1 MLKNIEIE
9 LGKVLVEKK
18 MTIPKLAEDIGMS
31 KQNLYLTIKKNDMS
45 ISTLEK
51 ICKVLDVPVSTFFVD
66 NSSVLV
72 PAIIKNANDNLK
84 VVIEFEVDTSPG
96 NNSLKM
102 IFGQAFL
109 DQLKK

>member
-9 LGKVLVEKK
+9 LGKILLERRLTV
-18 MTIPKLAEDIGMS
+18 PKLAEKIGMS
-31 KQNLYLTIKKNDMS
+31 KQNLYPMIKNNDMHV
-45 ISTLEK
+45 STLEK
-51 ICKVLDVPVSTFFVD
+51 ICDVLDVPITYFFTD
-66 NSSVLV
+66 SSPILV
-72 PAIIKNANDNLK
+72 PEIIKSTSENLK
-84 VVIEFEVDTSPG
+84 VVIEFEVDPSPG